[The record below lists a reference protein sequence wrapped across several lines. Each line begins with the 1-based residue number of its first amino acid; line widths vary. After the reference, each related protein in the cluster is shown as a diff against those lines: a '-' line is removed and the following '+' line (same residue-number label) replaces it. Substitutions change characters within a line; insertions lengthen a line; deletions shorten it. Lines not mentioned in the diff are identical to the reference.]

1 MIIKRKMLY
10 QNSSLNSSMENA
22 SEKFCPQIGDSI
34 TVPYQATDAIQRATL
49 FAIIINCLM
58 WPTGCVA
65 NCFVFITVL
74 RKPQLRTVYNTS
86 VLCLIAADLC
96 VILLAQTSNI
106 VYLVNKF
113 TTGDYSC
120 SLFFIYNLFTWLC
133 HGLSFFTLLF
143 ISIERYFAV
152 FHPFWYKE
160 SVTKTRI
167 ICAIVTTWV
176 ICGALVII
184 LNFMPSIPHS
194 VRTVVMTCLFLPSIL
209 STVVIYLK
217 IFREIRG
224 NTAQVGP
231 PVHGSPAETQVRKS
245 SKTVG
250 VIIGVQ
256 IMSFFPCICLNI
268 VQMLSLVPS
277 VLLIHGI
284 FPFAEAAAFMN
295 AVLDPMIYFWRNKEA
310 RGSLGELRHI
320 NICMKSK
327 TDVSLSQTENSTVVI
342 QLKDYGSG

>member
-1 MIIKRKMLY
+1 M
-10 QNSSLNSSMENA
+10 
-22 SEKFCPQIGDSI
+22 C
-34 TVPYQATDAIQRATL
+34 
-49 FAIIINCLM
+49 C
-58 WPTGCVA
+58 
-65 NCFVFITVL
+65 
-74 RKPQLRTVYNTS
+74 QL
-86 VLCLIAADLC
+86 LC
-96 VILLAQTSNI
+96 VHHSFKEATITNGIQHICTVSHRRRFVRHSVGTNFQHCLLGKQ
-106 VYLVNKF
+106 VYHWRLLVF
-113 TTGDYSC
+113 
-120 SLFFIYNLFTWLC
+120 SLLIYNLFTWLC

-167 ICAIVTTWV
+167 FCAIVTTWV

-231 PVHGSPAETQVRKS
+231 SVHGSPAETQVRKS

-256 IMSFFPCICLNI
+256 SMSFFPCICLNI
-268 VQMLSLVPS
+268 VQMLSFVPS

-310 RGSLGELRHI
+310 RGSLVELRHI